1 MSVVKYFVEL
11 SVVSSSRLGT
21 ALEARF
27 IVTKVEVKLII
38 WTMKEKRAFYP

>member
-1 MSVVKYFVEL
+1 MGVVKYFVEL
-11 SVVSSSRLGT
+11 LVVSSSRLGT

-27 IVTKVEVKLII
+27 IVAEVEVKLII

>member
-1 MSVVKYFVEL
+1 MGVVKYFVES

-27 IVTKVEVKLII
+27 IATEV
-38 WTMKEKRAFYP
+38 